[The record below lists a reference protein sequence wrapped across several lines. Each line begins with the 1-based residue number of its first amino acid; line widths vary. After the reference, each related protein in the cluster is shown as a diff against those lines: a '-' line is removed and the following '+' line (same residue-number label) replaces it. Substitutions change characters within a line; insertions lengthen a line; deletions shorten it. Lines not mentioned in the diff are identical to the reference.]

1 MRDDTTQNLTG
12 LNTLGLV
19 SHAAHYLR
27 LESQEQLPMV
37 THHRQTAGG
46 QIYVLGGG
54 SNLILCEHL
63 SRPVVHNLLK
73 GIRLIEETPEAF
85 VIEAAGGEVWHDF
98 VGTCIRNGWYGL
110 ENLALI
116 PGTVGACP
124 VQNIGA
130 YGVEVMDRIDSV
142 HAWHLAQGQPRCF
155 SAQECEF
162 SYRDSLFKRPAGQG
176 YLITAV
182 RFRLPKQWTP
192 VVSYPDLKNDP
203 ELAHNATPQKIFDS
217 VCRIR
222 QAKLPDPAVIGNAG
236 SFFKNPIVSAAKQS
250 QLKTDYPALVS
261 YPQADGSYKLA
272 AGWMIEQCGWKGRS
286 LGPVGMHH
294 RQALV
299 LVNHGGATAQ
309 DVLALADAVIASTQ
323 QKFDVTLEREPVLF
337 D

>member
-1 MRDDTTQNLTG
+1 
-12 LNTLGLV
+12 

-27 LESQEQLPMV
+27 LESEQQLPMV
-37 THHRQTAGG
+37 TQWQRTARGA
-46 QIYVLGGG
+46 IYVLGGG
-54 SNLILCEHL
+54 SNLILRERL

-85 VIEAAGGEVWHDF
+85 IVEAAGGEVWHDF
-98 VGTCIRNGWYGL
+98 VGTCIGNGWYGL

-142 HAWHLAQGQPRCF
+142 YAWDLALGQPRCF
-155 SAQECEF
+155 TAQECAF
-162 SYRDSLFKRPAGQG
+162 SYRDSLFKKPAGQG

-182 RFRLPKQWTP
+182 RFRLPRQWAP
-192 VVSYPDLKNDP
+192 VTTYPDLKNDP
-203 ELAHNATPQKIFDS
+203 ELAQNTTPQKIFDA

-222 QAKLPDPAVIGNAG
+222 QAKLPDPAKIGNAG

-286 LGPVGMHH
+286 LGPVGMHD

-299 LVNHGGATAQ
+299 LVNHGGATAT
-309 DVLALADAVIASTQ
+309 DVLALAGAVVESVR
-323 QKFDVTLEREPVLF
+323 QKFGVTLEREPVLF

>member
-1 MRDDTTQNLTG
+1 MRDETTQDLTG

-19 SHAAHYLR
+19 SHAAHYFR
-27 LESQEQLPMV
+27 LESEQQLPMV
-37 THHRQTAGG
+37 TQWRQTAGG
-46 QIYVLGGG
+46 LIYVLGGG
-54 SNLILCEHL
+54 SNLILRERL

-73 GIRLIEETPEAF
+73 GIRLIEESAEAYI
-85 VIEAAGGEVWHDF
+85 VQAAGGEVWHDF
-98 VGTCIRNGWYGL
+98 VATCIRNGWYGL

-142 HAWHLAQGQPRCF
+142 HTWDLAQGQSRLF
-155 SAQECEF
+155 SAQDCAF
-162 SYRDSLFKRPAGQG
+162 SYRDSLFKKPAGQG

-182 RFRLPKQWTP
+182 RFRLPKQWAP
-192 VVSYPDLKNDP
+192 VISYPDLKNDP
-203 ELAHNATPQKIFDS
+203 ELAQNATPQKIFDA
-217 VCRIR
+217 VCRVR
-222 QAKLPDPAVIGNAG
+222 QAKLPDPAKIGNAG

-261 YPQADGSYKLA
+261 YPQADGSFKLA

-286 LGPVGMHH
+286 LGSVGMHA

-299 LVNHGGATAQ
+299 LVNHGGATAT

>member
-1 MRDDTTQNLTG
+1 MRDDTTQDLTG

-19 SHAAHYLR
+19 SHAAQYFG
-27 LESQEQLPMV
+27 LESEQQLPLV
-37 THHRQTAGG
+37 TQCAQAAGG
-46 QIYVLGGG
+46 RIYILGGG
-54 SNLILCEHL
+54 SNLVLREHL
-63 SRPVVHNLLK
+63 SRPVVHNRLL
-73 GIRLIEETPEAF
+73 GVGLVHETADAF
-85 VIEAAGGEVWHDF
+85 VVEAAGGEVWHDF
-98 VGTCIRNGWYGL
+98 VAACIRNGWYGL

-130 YGVEVMDRIDSV
+130 YGVEVMDRIESV
-142 HAWHLAQGQPRCF
+142 QAWDIAQGQSRLF
-155 SAQECEF
+155 TAQECEF
-162 SYRDSLFKRPAGQG
+162 SYRDSVFKKAAGQG
-176 YLITAV
+176 YLITSV
-182 RFRLPKQWTP
+182 RFRLPKQWAP
-192 VVSYPDLKNDP
+192 VISYPDLKSDS
-203 ELAHNATPQKIFDS
+203 ELAQNATPQKIFDA

-222 QAKLPDPAVIGNAG
+222 QAKLPDPAKIGNAG

-272 AGWMIEQCGWKGRS
+272 AGWMIEQCGWKGRT
-286 LGPVGMHH
+286 LGAVGMHH

-299 LVNHGGATAQ
+299 LVNHGGATAT
-309 DVLALADAVIASTQ
+309 DVLALADAVIASAQ

>member
-1 MRDDTTQNLTG
+1 MRDDTTQDLTG

-19 SHAAHYLR
+19 SHAAHYFR
-27 LESQEQLPMV
+27 LDSEQQLPMV
-37 THHRQTAGG
+37 TQWRQAADGL
-46 QIYVLGGG
+46 IYVLGGG
-54 SNLILCEHL
+54 SNLILREHL

-85 VIEAAGGEVWHDF
+85 VVEAAGGEGWHDF
-98 VGTCIRNGWYGL
+98 VGACIRNGWYGL

-142 HAWHLAQGQPRCF
+142 YAWDLAQGQPRLF
-155 SAQECEF
+155 NTQECAF
-162 SYRDSLFKRPAGQG
+162 SYRDSLFKKPAGQG

-182 RFRLPKQWTP
+182 RFRLPKQWAP
-192 VVSYPDLKNDP
+192 VISYPDLKNVP
-203 ELAHNATPQKIFDS
+203 ELAQDATPQKIFDA

-222 QAKLPDPAVIGNAG
+222 QAKLPDPAKIGNAG
-236 SFFKNPIVSAAKQS
+236 SFFKNPIVSAAKQA

-286 LGPVGMHH
+286 LGPVGMHQ

-299 LVNHGGATAQ
+299 LVNHGGATAT

>member
-1 MRDDTTQNLTG
+1 MRDDTTQDLTG

-19 SHAAHYLR
+19 SHAARYFR
-27 LESQEQLPMV
+27 LDSEQQLPMV
-37 THHRQTAGG
+37 TRCAQMAAGK
-46 QIYVLGGG
+46 IYMLGGG
-54 SNLILCEHL
+54 SNLVLREQV

-73 GIRLIEETPEAF
+73 GIRLIEETADAYL
-85 VIEAAGGEVWHDF
+85 VEAAGGEVWHDF
-98 VGTCIRNGWYGL
+98 VATCIRNGWYGL

-142 HAWHLAQGQPRCF
+142 HTWDLAHGRPRAF
-155 SAQECEF
+155 SAQECAF
-162 SYRDSLFKRPAGQG
+162 SYRDSLFKKPAGQG

-182 RFRLPKQWTP
+182 RFRLPRQWKPTI
-192 VVSYPDLKNDP
+192 SYPDLRSDP
-203 ELAHNATPQKIFDS
+203 ELVQNATPQNIFDA

-222 QAKLPDPAVIGNAG
+222 QAKLPDPAIIGNAG
-236 SFFKNPIVSAAKQS
+236 SFFKNPIVSAAQQS

-261 YPQADGSYKLA
+261 YQQADGSYKLA
-272 AGWMIEQCGWKGRS
+272 AGWMIEQCGWKGRT

-299 LVNHGGATAQ
+299 LVNHGGATAT
-309 DVLALADAVIASTQ
+309 DVLALADAVTASVR